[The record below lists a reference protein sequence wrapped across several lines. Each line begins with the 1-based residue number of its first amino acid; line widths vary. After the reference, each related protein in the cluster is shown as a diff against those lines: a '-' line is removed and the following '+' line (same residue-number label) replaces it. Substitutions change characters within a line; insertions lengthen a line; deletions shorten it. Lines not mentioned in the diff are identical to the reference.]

1 MQGKSGNAPCS
12 NRDSGKGK
20 AMTEQ
25 VEFVPAKAGD
35 AESIG
40 RLRQRIW
47 DTTYRGIYPD
57 AAIDG
62 FDYEWHRERD
72 LRRISD
78 PSFMVYLIRCGGV
91 DIGYLIFRETDTGVW
106 LHSLYVVRE
115 HQHRGIG
122 RQAFG
127 ILKDYCAERGTDR
140 FACNCNPH
148 NENAI
153 RFYRRMGGAV
163 TGTDTGHENRQEDSV
178 IFEFVFADGGI
189 PEKPGICE
197 GKMTLEI
204 KPDLKGSILDIGG
217 GGEAVIGRVYGDR
230 VTAIDNCQ
238 EELDEAPN
246 CCTKLLMDAE
256 ELSFADGSFD
266 NVTFFYTLMYM
277 TEKTQGKAICEA
289 TRVLKAGGT
298 LCIWDCT
305 IPAAYP
311 EPFVADLDIQFADK
325 KIHTSYGIVK
335 QDVQSSDSIRQLLEN
350 AGLDIVSLK
359 EENGQFHFMCR
370 KRPSLPNRR

>member
-25 VEFVPAKAGD
+25 AEFVPAKAGD

-57 AAIDG
+57 TAIDG

-78 PSFMVYLIRCGGV
+78 PSFMVYLIRCGGGN
-91 DIGYLIFRETDTGVW
+91 IGYLIFRETDTGVW

-115 HQHRGIG
+115 YQHRGIG
-122 RQAFG
+122 RQAFR
-127 ILKDYCAERGTDR
+127 ILKGYCAERGIDR

-148 NENAI
+148 NENAM

-178 IFEFVFADGGI
+178 IFEFAFTDGGV
-189 PEKPGICE
+189 PEKTGICE

-217 GGEAVIGRVYGDR
+217 GVGIRD
-230 VTAIDNCQ
+230 
-238 EELDEAPN
+238 EEL
-246 CCTKLLMDAE
+246 
-256 ELSFADGSFD
+256 
-266 NVTFFYTLMYM
+266 V
-277 TEKTQGKAICEA
+277 Q
-289 TRVLKAGGT
+289 RVR
-298 LCIWDCT
+298 DH
-305 IPAAYP
+305 
-311 EPFVADLDIQFADK
+311 E
-325 KIHTSYGIVK
+325 
-335 QDVQSSDSIRQLLEN
+335 
-350 AGLDIVSLK
+350 
-359 EENGQFHFMCR
+359 
-370 KRPSLPNRR
+370 